1 MKTLTKLFL
10 LCAFCAIISMALR
23 NVNAFILFGG
33 LADIFGI
40 WVIVK
45 SFRSNQWGI

>member
-10 LCAFCAIISMALR
+10 ICAFCAIISMALR
-23 NVNAFILFGG
+23 NVNSFIVFGS

-45 SFRSNQWGI
+45 SLRSNEWGI